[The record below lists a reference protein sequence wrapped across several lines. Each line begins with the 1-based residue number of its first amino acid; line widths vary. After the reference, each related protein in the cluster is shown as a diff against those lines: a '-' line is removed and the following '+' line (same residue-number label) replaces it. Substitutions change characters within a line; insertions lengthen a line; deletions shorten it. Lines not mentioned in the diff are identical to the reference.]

1 MQINISMKL
10 FTLLSVSFLYA
21 GFSFGQQRDTTSF
34 PNSVETKRASIYK
47 MKYGV
52 DIPLTVGGVGW
63 TLFAF
68 TKIYG
73 RDRVP
78 DAEILALN
86 PANLNSLDRPI
97 TKNYSEK
104 AKKASDLFFYG
115 SMPAPLLLLLDKKI
129 RKDAPRVGLLYLEAM
144 AITGTVYTSASM
156 IATRFRPYAYN
167 ADLPISSRTGGG
179 SRNSFPAG
187 HPAVVAT
194 STFFMAKVYSD
205 YHPEMKNKWILYS
218 AAGAA
223 SLATGVLRIRAGQHF
238 ITDVM
243 TGIPLGV
250 LSGILVPHFHKRK
263 QFRNYTLMPFYQDGA
278 RGFTALVKLNSR

>member
-1 MQINISMKL
+1 MKKFLVCATCLFCFLTSSAQQVDSIN
-10 FTLLSVSFLYA
+10 
-21 GFSFGQQRDTTSF
+21 TT
-34 PNSVETKRASIYK
+34 PTTATKKPGIYK
-47 MKYGV
+47 MKYKV
-52 DIPLTVGGVGW
+52 DIPLTAAGVGW

-78 DAEILALN
+78 DAEILALV
-86 PANLNSLDRPI
+86 PANVNSFDRPV
-97 TKNYSEK
+97 TMKYSEK
-104 AKKASDLFFYG
+104 AKSSSDLLFYG

-129 RKDAPRVGLLYLEAM
+129 RKDAPKIGLLYLEAM
-144 AITGTVYTSASM
+144 AITGTVYTSTAM
-156 IATRFRPYAYN
+156 IVNRFRPYAYN
-167 ADLPISSRTGGG
+167 PNVPMGTRTSGG
-179 SRNSFPAG
+179 SRNSFPSG

-205 YHPEMKNKWILYS
+205 YHPEMKNKWILYGV
-218 AAGAA
+218 AGGA
-223 SLATGVLRIRAGQHF
+223 SLATGILRIQAGQHF

-263 QFRNYTLMPFYQDGA
+263 QFQNYTVMPYYQGGA
-278 RGFTALVKLNSR
+278 RGFTALVKLNTGGRISN

>member
-1 MQINISMKL
+1 MKVFPLIAL
-10 FTLLSVSFLYA
+10 FIFCTKLMHAQEL
-21 GFSFGQQRDTTSF
+21 DTIAIQNNMEAR
-34 PNSVETKRASIYK
+34 PASIYK
-47 MKYGV
+47 IKHGI
-52 DIPLTVGGVGW
+52 DIPFTVGGVGW

-86 PANLNSLDRPI
+86 PADLNFLDRPI
-97 TKNYSEK
+97 TSNYSEK
-104 AKKASDLFFYG
+104 AKSASDLFFYG
-115 SMPAPLLLLLDKKI
+115 SMPAPLFLLLDKKI
-129 RKDAPRVGLLYLEAM
+129 RTDAPKVGLLYLEAM

-156 IATRFRPYAYN
+156 IADRFRPYAYN
-167 ADLPISSRTGGG
+167 SELPISSRTGGG
-179 SRNSFPAG
+179 ARNSFPAG

-223 SLATGVLRIRAGQHF
+223 SLATGILRIQAGQHF

-250 LSGILVPHFHKRK
+250 LSGILVPHFHKRR

-278 RGFTALVKLNSR
+278 RGFTALVKLNNR

>member
-1 MQINISMKL
+1 MKV
-10 FTLLSVSFLYA
+10 FTLLSVSLLFTSPS
-21 GFSFGQQRDTTSF
+21 FSQQTDTIALINTIQ
-34 PNSVETKRASIYK
+34 TKPASIYK

-86 PANLNSLDRPI
+86 PADLNTLDRPM

-104 AKKASDLFFYG
+104 AKKASDLLFYG

-129 RKDAPRVGLLYLEAM
+129 RKDAPKIGLLYLEAM
-144 AITGTVYTSASM
+144 AITGTVYTSGAM
-156 IATRFRPYAYN
+156 IVNRFRPYAYN
-167 ADLPISSRTGGG
+167 SSLPISSRTGGG

-223 SLATGVLRIRAGQHF
+223 SLATGILRIQAGQHF

-263 QFRNYTLMPFYQDGA
+263 QFQNYTLMPYYHDGA
-278 RGFTALVKLNSR
+278 RGFTALVKLNNR